1 MGLWGGHL
9 AGEGQV
15 PRWALRG
22 VDGGRREGGHFRVE
36 EAGTRRGK
44 GAGATEPGNRAV
56 QGVRGGALEC
66 MEGRGRALE
75 ALKALISAIGGRP
88 GTPPPTVAIG

>member
-44 GAGATEPGNRAV
+44 GAGATGQSRVSVVE
-56 QGVRGGALEC
+56 GA
-66 MEGRGRALE
+66 GAHGRA
-75 ALKALISAIGGRP
+75 GGRSIELYLRA
-88 GTPPPTVAIG
+88 GIRANCFLVVLSAELHGSRGK